1 MKKTHTKAF
10 ANLIASI
17 LLLCIEGWALFQT
30 YGFKVVKKATVQ
42 PAAFPQIMCVGMI
55 IFTVILLIQSI
66 IKLISM
72 SDDDPLAEPA
82 ASINFIKNKGVLAGL
97 FVILLCVLF
106 VAFFDSLGYVVVG
119 MLLCGIIMWLIGKRN
134 IVELLLVSILVPLG
148 MWLVFY
154 KMLSVNIPMGV
165 LQPLRDLVDILERR
179 RCMDW
184 SLLASSYGAVFGNV
198 QVIMMTFLGALGGV
212 LLGAIPGMT
221 ATMGVALLIPFS
233 FGMDLIPSVGLL
245 LGIYCGGM
253 YGGSISAILI
263 HAPGTPSAAATLLD
277 GYPMCQKGQAGKALS
292 IAMFSSF
299 CGGVIGALVMT
310 FLSPT

>member
-1 MKKTHTKAF
+1 MFLLLKYTLLYTVVLMMVALGGMFSERSGIINIALEGIMVIGGLMGVIATQLMPAGSSAF
-10 ANLIASI
+10 AIVAVSVLAAAIAGMVYAGLLAFASI
-17 LLLCIEGWALFQT
+17 NLNADQTIGGTALNLLATALAMVIAK
-30 YGFKVVKKATVQ
+30 GVKKATVQ

-148 MWLVFY
+148 RWLVFY

-165 LQPLRDLVDILERR
+165 LQPLRDLVD
-179 RCMDW
+179 M
-184 SLLASSYGAVFGNV
+184 
-198 QVIMMTFLGALGGV
+198 
-212 LLGAIPGMT
+212 
-221 ATMGVALLIPFS
+221 
-233 FGMDLIPSVGLL
+233 
-245 LGIYCGGM
+245 
-253 YGGSISAILI
+253 I
-263 HAPGTPSAAATLLD
+263 H
-277 GYPMCQKGQAGKALS
+277 
-292 IAMFSSF
+292 F
-299 CGGVIGALVMT
+299 
-310 FLSPT
+310 